1 MCSIKEFVGVLEK
14 YAPLSL
20 SKKMIENGAY
30 DNSGVIVHSGN
41 NVKKVLFSL
50 DLSNASVAEAE
61 RLGCDT
67 IVTHHPAIYNP
78 IKNLDIDGETG
89 ALLRAISLKMNVI
102 SMHLN
107 LDIAERGIDQCLA
120 EGLGGKNINVLDHV
134 TEMNGYGR
142 EGETIE
148 VDANEFLKTVKST
161 FATDKAVL
169 YGDGKVKKV
178 ASFCGSGASEALNA
192 QTDADLIVTSDVQ
205 HHELKELIERGKKVI
220 ILPHCVSEQYGF
232 NKFYVHVKGL
242 ALTDVEV
249 FYFIDKRFM

>member
-1 MCSIKEFVGVLEK
+1 MCNIKEFVGVLEK

-20 SKKMIENGAY
+20 SKKMIEKGAY
-30 DNSGVIVHSGN
+30 DNSGVIVHSSSM
-41 NVKKVLFSL
+41 VKRVLFSL

-67 IVTHHPAIYNP
+67 IVTHHPAIYTP
-78 IKNLDIDGETG
+78 IKDLDIDGETG

-120 EGLGGKNINVLDHV
+120 EGLGGKDIKVLDYV
-134 TEMNGYGR
+134 TETNGYGR
-142 EGETIE
+142 EGDVKE
-148 VDANEFLKTVKST
+148 VDASEFLQAVKCA
-161 FATDKAVL
+161 FGTDKAVL
-169 YGDGKVKKV
+169 YGSGKVKKV

-205 HHELKELIERGKKVI
+205 HHELKELIERGKNVI
-220 ILPHCVSEQYGF
+220 ILPHYVSEQYGF
-232 NKFYVHVKGL
+232 NKFYVRVKGL
-242 ALTDVEV
+242 ALSDVEV
-249 FYFIDKRFM
+249 FYFIDKRFI